1 MARNI
6 PHDAQ
11 RRKDTVMER
20 RTLGRTGLEVYP
32 LGFGCGAVGGLMTRG
47 AARDQERAVARALEL
62 GINYFDT
69 APIYG
74 DGESE
79 KNLGRVWKAL
89 RPSAYV
95 GTKVRLAPDER
106 GKIAAAVPAA
116 LEASLK
122 RLQME
127 RVDLLQLHNVI
138 DGGHPRGLDARQV
151 LEEVV
156 PALDKLKQAG
166 KTRFYGITALG
177 DTASL
182 SRVLEARALDTAQV
196 CYNLLN
202 PSAGGPLPE
211 GFPAQDFDALLPRA
225 RAAGVGAI
233 VIRVLAGGA
242 LSGVETRPAVVAP
255 SVEPIASGPDY
266 VADVRRGR
274 ALDALVREGHVGS
287 VVEAALRFPLGSP
300 GVSTVLVGYSTL
312 EHLEY
317 AAASMAKGPLP
328 AAAMERLN
336 ALWRGWARGGVQ

>member
-1 MARNI
+1 
-6 PHDAQ
+6 
-11 RRKDTVMER
+11 
-20 RTLGRTGLEVYP
+20 VYP

-47 AARDQERAVARALEL
+47 AAKDQERAVARALEL
-62 GINYFDT
+62 GIYYFDT

-74 DGESE
+74 NGESE

-89 RPSAYV
+89 KPAAYV
-95 GTKVRLAPDER
+95 GTKVRLTPDER
-106 GKIAAAVPAA
+106 GRIAAAVPAA
-116 LEASLK
+116 LEASLQ

-138 DGGHPRGLDARQV
+138 EPGHPRGLDARQV

-177 DTASL
+177 ETASL

-196 CYNLLN
+196 CLNLLN
-202 PSAGGPLPE
+202 PSAAGPVPK
-211 GFPAQDFDALLPRA
+211 GFPAQDFDGLLARA
-225 RAAGVGAI
+225 RAAGTGAI
-233 VIRVLAGGA
+233 IIRVLAGGA
-242 LSGVETRPAVVAP
+242 LSGTEARHAVAAP
-255 SVEPIASGPDY
+255 EVEPIASGPDY

-274 ALDALVREGHVGS
+274 MLDALVREGHVGS
-287 VVEAALRFPLGSP
+287 VVEAALRFPLASP
-300 GVSTVLVGYSTL
+300 AVSTVLVGYSTL

-328 AAAMERLN
+328 PAALARLD
-336 ALWRGWARGGVQ
+336 ALWRSWAGGGA

>member
-1 MARNI
+1 
-6 PHDAQ
+6 
-11 RRKDTVMER
+11 MER
-20 RTLGRTGLEVYP
+20 RILGRTGLEVNP

-79 KNLGRVWKAL
+79 KSLGRVWKVL
-89 RPSAYV
+89 RPAAYV

-106 GKIAAAVPAA
+106 GKIAAAIPAA
-116 LEASLK
+116 LEASLQ

-138 DGGHPRGLDARQV
+138 DPAHPRGVDARQV

-166 KTRFYGITALG
+166 KVRYYGITALG

-182 SRVLEARALDTAQV
+182 SKVIEARALDTAQV
-196 CYNLLN
+196 CLNLLN
-202 PSAGGPLPE
+202 PSAAGPVPK
-211 GFPAQDFDALLPRA
+211 GFPAQDFGGLLPRA
-225 RAAGVGAI
+225 RAAGVGAM

-242 LSGVETRPAVVAP
+242 LSGTETRHAVAAP
-255 SVEPIASGPDY
+255 EVEPIASGPDY

-274 ALDALVREGHVGS
+274 TLDALVREGHVGS
-287 VVEAALRFPLGSP
+287 VVEAALRFPLSSP

-312 EHLEY
+312 DHLEY

-328 AAAMERLN
+328 AAALARLE
-336 ALWRGWARGGVQ
+336 ALWRGWAGGGA

>member
-1 MARNI
+1 
-6 PHDAQ
+6 
-11 RRKDTVMER
+11 MER
-20 RTLGRTGLEVYP
+20 RTLGRTGLEVNP

-79 KNLGRVWKAL
+79 KSLGRVWKAL
-89 RPSAYV
+89 RPAAYV

-106 GKIAAAVPAA
+106 GRIAAAVPAA
-116 LEASLK
+116 LEASLQ

-138 DGGHPRGLDARQV
+138 DPAHPRGVDARQV

-166 KTRFYGITALG
+166 KVRFYGITALG

-182 SRVLEARALDTAQV
+182 SKVIEARAIDTAQV
-196 CYNLLN
+196 CLNLLN
-202 PSAGGPLPE
+202 PSAAGPVPK
-211 GFPAQDFDALLPRA
+211 GFPAQDFDGLLPRA

-242 LSGVETRPAVVAP
+242 LSGTETRHAVAAP
-255 SVEPIASGPDY
+255 EVEPIASGPDY

-274 ALDALVREGHVGS
+274 TLDALVREGHVGS
-287 VVEAALRFPLGSP
+287 VVEAALRFPLSSP

-312 EHLEY
+312 DHLEY

-328 AAAMERLN
+328 ASAVARLA
-336 ALWRGWARGGVQ
+336 ALWRGWAGGGA

>member
-1 MARNI
+1 
-6 PHDAQ
+6 
-11 RRKDTVMER
+11 
-20 RTLGRTGLEVYP
+20 
-32 LGFGCGAVGGLMTRG
+32 
-47 AARDQERAVARALEL
+47 
-62 GINYFDT
+62 
-69 APIYG
+69 
-74 DGESE
+74 
-79 KNLGRVWKAL
+79 
-89 RPSAYV
+89 
-95 GTKVRLAPDER
+95 
-106 GKIAAAVPAA
+106 
-116 LEASLK
+116 
-122 RLQME
+122 
-127 RVDLLQLHNVI
+127 
-138 DGGHPRGLDARQV
+138 V
-151 LEEVV
+151 LEEVA

-211 GFPAQDFDALLPRA
+211 GFPAQDFDGLLPRA

-242 LSGVETRPAVVAP
+242 LSGVETRHAVAAP

-336 ALWRGWARGGVQ
+336 ALWRGWVRGGVQ

>member
-1 MARNI
+1 
-6 PHDAQ
+6 
-11 RRKDTVMER
+11 MER
-20 RTLGRTGLEVYP
+20 RTLGRTGLEVNP

-79 KNLGRVWKAL
+79 KSLGRVWKAL
-89 RPSAYV
+89 RPPAYV

-106 GKIAAAVPAA
+106 GRIAAAVPAA
-116 LEASLK
+116 LEASLQ

-138 DGGHPRGLDARQV
+138 DPAHPRGVDARQV

-166 KTRFYGITALG
+166 KVRFYGITALG

-182 SRVLEARALDTAQV
+182 SKVIEARALDTAQV
-196 CYNLLN
+196 CLNLLN
-202 PSAGGPLPE
+202 PSAAGPVPK
-211 GFPAQDFDALLPRA
+211 GFPAQDFDGLLPRA
-225 RAAGVGAI
+225 RGAGVGAI

-242 LSGVETRPAVVAP
+242 LSGTETRHAVAAP
-255 SVEPIASGPDY
+255 EVEPIASGPDY

-274 ALDALVREGHVGS
+274 TLDALVREGHVGS
-287 VVEAALRFPLGSP
+287 VVEAALRFPLSSP

-312 EHLEY
+312 DHLEY

-328 AAAMERLN
+328 PAALQRL
-336 ALWRGWARGGVQ
+336 AEIWKGWVGAGA